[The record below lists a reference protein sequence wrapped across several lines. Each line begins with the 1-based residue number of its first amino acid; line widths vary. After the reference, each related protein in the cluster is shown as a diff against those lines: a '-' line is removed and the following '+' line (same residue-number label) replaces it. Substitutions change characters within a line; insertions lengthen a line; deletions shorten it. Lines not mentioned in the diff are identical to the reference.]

1 MVSPELI
8 RRYPFFAG
16 LKHEHI
22 AALADAAVEQAV
34 NADHI
39 FFREGETLEQFFF
52 LLEGAVAIVIEL
64 PDNNEKQPVSGQLLG
79 TFHNK
84 DVVVSTVGPG
94 EVFGWSGLVPPPM
107 TTAKAKALT
116 TCRVLVFDCPPLLQA
131 FSQDCEFGY
140 LMMQRAA
147 RVIRNRLHDMHIQSL
162 ASIAS

>member
-22 AALADAAVEQAV
+22 AALADAASEQLTD
-34 NADHI
+34 ADHV

-52 LLEGAVAIVIEL
+52 LLEGAVAVVIEL
-64 PDNNEKQPVSGQLLG
+64 PDNNERQPVSGQLLG

-94 EVFGWSGLVPPPM
+94 DVFGWSGLVPPPT

-116 TCRVLVFDCPPLLQA
+116 PCRVLAFDCAPLLNA
-131 FSQDCEFGY
+131 WSDDCEFGY

-147 RVIRNRLHDMHIQSL
+147 RVIRSRLHDMHIQSL
-162 ASIAS
+162 AAVAN

>member
-16 LKHEHI
+16 LKHANI
-22 AALADAAVEQAV
+22 TALADAASEQVEDASHV
-34 NADHI
+34 
-39 FFREGETLEQFFF
+39 FFRENETLQKFFL

-64 PDNNEKQPVSGQLLG
+64 PDHNEVQPVSDQLLG
-79 TFHNK
+79 AFHTQ

-94 EVFGWSGLVPPPM
+94 DVFGWSGLVPPH
-107 TTAKAKALT
+107 TTSAKAKALT
-116 TCRVLVFDCPPLLQA
+116 PCRVLAFDCKTLLDN
-131 FSQDCEFGY
+131 FNEDCEFGY

-162 ASIAS
+162 ASAAM